1 MKTWLK
7 KYSLDRINDALY
19 CDKVFRNIWV
29 TEKKEAKQLFLDH
42 SDEQPNMFSIPSL
55 WVPIVKS
62 LMEELIKV
70 DPDIRFLQIKEKLGG
85 LMVYTKPSAVRR
97 DLVNHMIYGA
107 AGAVDTVTLVQ
118 LRMIDRMKND
128 TT

>member
-1 MKTWLK
+1 MKKGLK

-29 TEKKEAKQLFLDH
+29 TEKQEAKQLFLGH

-55 WVPIVKS
+55 WVPIVKY

-70 DPDIRFLQIKEKLGG
+70 DPGIRFLQVKEKLGG
-85 LMVYTKPSAVRR
+85 LKVYTKPSAMCR
-97 DLVNHMIYGA
+97 DLVHHMIYGA

-118 LRMIDRMKND
+118 LRMTDRMKND